1 MVLGGGD
8 WLTICGEG
16 ILKRPANGDS
26 RAQVPGKV
34 NYSCPGALELVH
46 NEQ

>member
-1 MVLGGGD
+1 MALGGD
-8 WLTICGEG
+8 DRITE
-16 ILKRPANGDS
+16 KPVSGDS

-34 NYSCPGALELVH
+34 NDSCRALEIVH